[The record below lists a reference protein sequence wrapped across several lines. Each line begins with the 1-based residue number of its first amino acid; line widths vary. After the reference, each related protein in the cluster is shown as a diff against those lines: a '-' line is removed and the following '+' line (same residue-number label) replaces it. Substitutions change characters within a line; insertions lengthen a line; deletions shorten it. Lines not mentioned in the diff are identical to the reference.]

1 MKGDNK
7 LNKNES
13 KYFSTAE
20 KMDAALMEILKTKSF
35 EYITVSEIC
44 KKAGV
49 NRSTFYL
56 HYENTR
62 NLLEETIRN
71 MTDDFI
77 SYFVSDGKILPM
89 NFEESQ
95 KDKLVFITENY
106 LMPYLSYF
114 KENRK
119 IFLTLL
125 ENRELFGFEETYK
138 KLFDNIFDPI
148 LDVFKY
154 PESERKYV
162 MAFYLNGINSIVT
175 EWIKDDC
182 IKPEKEVVKII
193 NDCIFGLDN
202 Y

>member
-1 MKGDNK
+1 
-7 LNKNES
+7 
-13 KYFSTAE
+13 
-20 KMDAALMEILKTKSF
+20 MEILKTKSF

-62 NLLEETIRN
+62 DLLEETIRN
-71 MTDDFI
+71 MTDNFI
-77 SYFVSDGKILPM
+77 SYFVPDGKILPI

-95 KDKLVFITENY
+95 KEKLVFISEEY
-106 LMPYLSYF
+106 LMPYLLYF

-119 IFLTLL
+119 IFLTVF
-125 ENRELFGFEETYK
+125 ENGKLFSFEETYE
-138 KLFDNIFDPI
+138 KLFNNIFNPI

-162 MAFYLNGINSIVT
+162 MAFYLNGINSIIM
-175 EWIKDDC
+175 EWIKEDC
-182 IKPEKEVVKII
+182 VKPEKEVVKII
-193 NDCIFGLDN
+193 NDCIFGLN
-202 Y
+202 NH

>member
-1 MKGDNK
+1 M
-7 LNKNES
+7 NKNES

-20 KMDAALMEILKTKSF
+20 KMDSALMEILKTKSF

-62 NLLEETIRN
+62 DLLEETIRN
-71 MTDDFI
+71 MTDNFV
-77 SYFVSDGKILPM
+77 SYFVPDGKISPI

-95 KDKLVFITENY
+95 KDKLVFISEEY

-119 IFLTLL
+119 IFLTVF
-125 ENRELFGFEETYK
+125 ENGKIFGFEETYK

-162 MAFYLNGINSIVT
+162 MAFYLNGINSIMI
-175 EWIKDDC
+175 EWIKEDC
-182 IKPEKEVVKII
+182 TKSEKEVVKII
-193 NDCIFGLDN
+193 NDCIFGLN
-202 Y
+202 SN

>member
-1 MKGDNK
+1 M
-7 LNKNES
+7 NKNES

-20 KMDAALMEILKTKSF
+20 KMDSALMEILKTKSF

-62 NLLEETIRN
+62 DLLEETIRN
-71 MTDDFI
+71 MMDNFV
-77 SYFVSDGKILPM
+77 SYFVPDGKISPI

-95 KDKLVFITENY
+95 KDKLVFISEEY

-119 IFLTLL
+119 IFLTVF
-125 ENRELFGFEETYK
+125 ENEKLFGFEETYK

-162 MAFYLNGINSIVT
+162 MAFYLNGINSIIM
-175 EWIKDDC
+175 EWIKEDC
-182 IKPEKEVVKII
+182 TKSEKEVVKII
-193 NDCIFGLDN
+193 NDCIFGLN
-202 Y
+202 SN

>member
-1 MKGDNK
+1 MG
-7 LNKNES
+7 
-13 KYFSTAE
+13 
-20 KMDAALMEILKTKSF
+20 ILKTKSF

-56 HYENTR
+56 HYENTKD
-62 NLLEETIRN
+62 LLEETVRN

-77 SYFVSDGKILPM
+77 SYFVPNGKISPI

-95 KDKLVFITENY
+95 KENLIFISEEY

-119 IFLTLL
+119 IFLTVF
-125 ENRELFGFEETYK
+125 ENGKLFGFEETYK

-148 LDVFKY
+148 LDVFRY
-154 PESERKYV
+154 PENERKYV
-162 MAFYLNGINSIVT
+162 MAFYLNGINSIIM
-175 EWIKDDC
+175 EWIKEDC
-182 IKPEKEVVKII
+182 VKPEKEVVKII
-193 NDCIFGLDN
+193 NDCIFGLN
-202 Y
+202 NQ

>member
-1 MKGDNK
+1 MNK
-7 LNKNES
+7 SES

-20 KMDAALMEILKTKSF
+20 KMDSALMEILKTKSF

-56 HYENTR
+56 HYENTKD
-62 NLLEETIRN
+62 LLEETIHN
-71 MTDDFI
+71 MMDNFV
-77 SYFVSDGKILPM
+77 SYFVPDGKISPI

-95 KDKLVFITENY
+95 KDKLVFISEEY

-119 IFLTLL
+119 IFLTVF
-125 ENRELFGFEETYK
+125 ENGKLFGFEETYE
-138 KLFDNIFDPI
+138 KLFNNIFNPI

-154 PESERKYV
+154 PENERKYV
-162 MAFYLNGINSIVT
+162 MAFYLNGINSIIM
-175 EWIKDDC
+175 EWIKEDC
-182 IKPEKEVVKII
+182 VKPEKEVVKII
-193 NDCIFGLDN
+193 NDCIIGLN
-202 Y
+202 SN

>member
-1 MKGDNK
+1 M
-7 LNKNES
+7 NKNES

-20 KMDAALMEILKTKSF
+20 KMDSALMEILKTKSF

-62 NLLEETIRN
+62 DLLEETIRN
-71 MTDDFI
+71 MTDNFV
-77 SYFVSDGKILPM
+77 SYFVPDGKISPI

-95 KDKLVFITENY
+95 KDKLVFISEEY

-119 IFLTLL
+119 IFLTVF
-125 ENRELFGFEETYK
+125 ENGKLFGFEETYE
-138 KLFDNIFDPI
+138 KLFNNIFNPI

-162 MAFYLNGINSIVT
+162 MAFYLNGINSIIM
-175 EWIKDDC
+175 EWIKEDC
-182 IKPEKEVVKII
+182 VKPEKEVVKII
-193 NDCIFGLDN
+193 NDCIFGLN
-202 Y
+202 NH

>member
-1 MKGDNK
+1 M
-7 LNKNES
+7 NKNES

-20 KMDAALMEILKTKSF
+20 KMDSALMEILKTKSF

-62 NLLEETIRN
+62 DLLEETIHN
-71 MTDDFI
+71 MMDNFV
-77 SYFVSDGKILPM
+77 SYFVPDGKISPI

-95 KDKLVFITENY
+95 KDKLVFISEEY

-119 IFLTLL
+119 IFLTVF
-125 ENRELFGFEETYK
+125 ENGKLFGFEETYE
-138 KLFDNIFDPI
+138 KLFNNIFDPI

-162 MAFYLNGINSIVT
+162 MSFYLNGINSIIM
-175 EWIKDDC
+175 EWIKEDC
-182 IKPEKEVVKII
+182 VKPEKEVVKII
-193 NDCIFGLDN
+193 NDCIFGLN
-202 Y
+202 NH

>member
-1 MKGDNK
+1 M
-7 LNKNES
+7 NKNES

-20 KMDAALMEILKTKSF
+20 KMDSALMEILKTKSF

-62 NLLEETIRN
+62 DLLEETIHN
-71 MTDDFI
+71 MTDNFV
-77 SYFVSDGKILPM
+77 SYFVPDGKISPI

-95 KDKLVFITENY
+95 KDKLVFISEEY

-119 IFLTLL
+119 IFLTVF
-125 ENRELFGFEETYK
+125 ENGKLFGFEETYE
-138 KLFDNIFDPI
+138 KLFNNIFNPI

-162 MAFYLNGINSIVT
+162 MAFYLNGINSIIM
-175 EWIKDDC
+175 EWIKEDC
-182 IKPEKEVVKII
+182 VKPEKEVVKII
-193 NDCIFGLDN
+193 NDCIFGLN
-202 Y
+202 NH

>member
-1 MKGDNK
+1 M
-7 LNKNES
+7 NKNES

-20 KMDAALMEILKTKSF
+20 KMDSALMEILKTKSF

-62 NLLEETIRN
+62 DLLEETIRN
-71 MTDDFI
+71 MTDNFV
-77 SYFVSDGKILPM
+77 SYFVPDGKISPI

-95 KDKLVFITENY
+95 KDKLVFISEEY

-119 IFLTLL
+119 IFLTVF
-125 ENRELFGFEETYK
+125 ENGKLFGFEETYE
-138 KLFDNIFDPI
+138 KLFNNIFNPI

-162 MAFYLNGINSIVT
+162 MAFYLNGINSIIM
-175 EWIKDDC
+175 EWIKEDC
-182 IKPEKEVVKII
+182 VKPEKEVVKII
-193 NDCIFGLDN
+193 NDCIFGLN
-202 Y
+202 SN

>member
-1 MKGDNK
+1 M
-7 LNKNES
+7 NKNES

-20 KMDAALMEILKTKSF
+20 KMDSALMEILKTKSF

-62 NLLEETIRN
+62 DLLEETIRN
-71 MTDDFI
+71 MTDNFV
-77 SYFVSDGKILPM
+77 SYFVPDGKISPI

-95 KDKLVFITENY
+95 KDKLVFISEEY

-119 IFLTLL
+119 IFLTVF
-125 ENRELFGFEETYK
+125 ENGKLFGFEETYE
-138 KLFDNIFDPI
+138 KLFNNIFNPI

-162 MAFYLNGINSIVT
+162 MAFYLNGINSIMI
-175 EWIKDDC
+175 EWIKEDC
-182 IKPEKEVVKII
+182 TKSEKEVVKII
-193 NDCIFGLDN
+193 NDCIFGLN
-202 Y
+202 SN

>member
-1 MKGDNK
+1 M
-7 LNKNES
+7 NKNES

-20 KMDAALMEILKTKSF
+20 KMDSALMEILKTKSF

-62 NLLEETIRN
+62 DLLEETIHN
-71 MTDDFI
+71 MMDNFV
-77 SYFVSDGKILPM
+77 SYFVPDGKISPI

-95 KDKLVFITENY
+95 KDKLVFISEEY

-119 IFLTLL
+119 IFLTVF
-125 ENRELFGFEETYK
+125 ENGKLFGFEETYE
-138 KLFDNIFDPI
+138 KLFNNIFNPI

-162 MAFYLNGINSIVT
+162 MAFYLNGINSIIM
-175 EWIKDDC
+175 EWIKEEC
-182 IKPEKEVVKII
+182 VKPEKEVVKII
-193 NDCIFGLDN
+193 NDCIFGLN
-202 Y
+202 NH

>member
-1 MKGDNK
+1 M
-7 LNKNES
+7 NKNES

-20 KMDAALMEILKTKSF
+20 KMDSALMEILKTKSF

-62 NLLEETIRN
+62 DLLEETIRN
-71 MTDDFI
+71 MTDNFV
-77 SYFVSDGKILPM
+77 SYFVPDGKISPI

-95 KDKLVFITENY
+95 KDKLVFISEEY

-119 IFLTLL
+119 IFLTVF
-125 ENRELFGFEETYK
+125 ENGKLFGFEETYE
-138 KLFDNIFDPI
+138 KLFNNIFNPI

-162 MAFYLNGINSIVT
+162 MAFYLNGINSIMI
-175 EWIKDDC
+175 EWIKEDC
-182 IKPEKEVVKII
+182 VKPEKEVVKII
-193 NDCIFGLDN
+193 NDCIFGLN
-202 Y
+202 SN

>member
-1 MKGDNK
+1 M
-7 LNKNES
+7 NKNES

-20 KMDAALMEILKTKSF
+20 KMDSALMEILKTKSF

-62 NLLEETIRN
+62 DLLEETIRN
-71 MTDDFI
+71 TTDNFV
-77 SYFVSDGKILPM
+77 SYFVPDGKISPI

-95 KDKLVFITENY
+95 KDKLVFISEEY

-119 IFLTLL
+119 IFLTVF
-125 ENRELFGFEETYK
+125 ENGKLFGFEETYE
-138 KLFDNIFDPI
+138 KLFNNIFNPI
-148 LDVFKY
+148 LDVFKF

-162 MAFYLNGINSIVT
+162 MAFYLNGINSIIM
-175 EWIKDDC
+175 EWIKEDC
-182 IKPEKEVVKII
+182 VKPEKEVVKII
-193 NDCIFGLDN
+193 NDCIFGLN
-202 Y
+202 SN

>member
-1 MKGDNK
+1 M
-7 LNKNES
+7 NKNES

-20 KMDAALMEILKTKSF
+20 KMDSALMEILKTKSF

-62 NLLEETIRN
+62 DLLEETIRN
-71 MTDDFI
+71 MTDNFV
-77 SYFVSDGKILPM
+77 SYFVPDGKISPI

-95 KDKLVFITENY
+95 KDKLVFISEEY

-119 IFLTLL
+119 IFLTVF
-125 ENRELFGFEETYK
+125 ENGKLFGFEETYE
-138 KLFDNIFDPI
+138 KLFNNIFNPI

-162 MAFYLNGINSIVT
+162 MAFYLNGINSIMI
-175 EWIKDDC
+175 EWIKEDC
-182 IKPEKEVVKII
+182 VKPEKEVVKII
-193 NDCIFGLDN
+193 NDCIFGLN
-202 Y
+202 NH

>member
-1 MKGDNK
+1 M
-7 LNKNES
+7 NKNES

-20 KMDAALMEILKTKSF
+20 KMDSALMEILKTKSF

-62 NLLEETIRN
+62 DLLEETIRN
-71 MTDDFI
+71 MTDNFI
-77 SYFVSDGKILPM
+77 SYFVPDGKILPI

-95 KDKLVFITENY
+95 KEKLVFISEEY
-106 LMPYLSYF
+106 LMPYLLYF

-119 IFLTLL
+119 IFLTVF
-125 ENRELFGFEETYK
+125 ENGKLFSFEETYE
-138 KLFDNIFDPI
+138 KLFNNIFNPI

-162 MAFYLNGINSIVT
+162 MAFYLNGINSIIM
-175 EWIKDDC
+175 EWIKEDC
-182 IKPEKEVVKII
+182 VKPEKEVVKII
-193 NDCIFGLDN
+193 NDCIFGLN
-202 Y
+202 NH

>member
-1 MKGDNK
+1 M
-7 LNKNES
+7 NKNES

-20 KMDAALMEILKTKSF
+20 KMDSALMEILKTKSF

-56 HYENTR
+56 HYENTKD
-62 NLLEETIRN
+62 LLEETIHN
-71 MTDDFI
+71 MMDNFV
-77 SYFVSDGKILPM
+77 SYFVPDGKISPI

-95 KDKLVFITENY
+95 KDKLVFISEEY

-119 IFLTLL
+119 IFLTVF
-125 ENRELFGFEETYK
+125 ENGKLFGFEETYE
-138 KLFDNIFDPI
+138 KLFNNIFNPI

-162 MAFYLNGINSIVT
+162 MAFYLNGINSIIM
-175 EWIKDDC
+175 EWIKEDC
-182 IKPEKEVVKII
+182 VKPEKEVVKII
-193 NDCIFGLDN
+193 NDCIFGLNN

>member
-1 MKGDNK
+1 MKGNDR

-13 KYFSTAE
+13 KYFNTAV
-20 KMDAALMEILKTKSF
+20 KMNMGLIEILKTKPF
-35 EYITVSEIC
+35 EFITVSEIC

-56 HYENTR
+56 HYENTKD
-62 NLLEETIRN
+62 LLEETVKK
-71 MTDDFI
+71 MSGDFVL
-77 SYFVSDGKILPM
+77 YFIPDGKISPIDFD
-89 NFEESQ
+89 NVPRE
-95 KDKLVFITENY
+95 KLFFITEKY

-125 ENRELFGFEETYK
+125 ENRELFGFEEIYK
-138 KLFDNIFDPI
+138 KLYDNIFNPI
-148 LDVFKY
+148 LNRFRY
-154 PESERKYV
+154 PEGERKYV
-162 MAFYLNGINSIVT
+162 MAFYLNGINSIIT

-182 IKPEKEVVKII
+182 AKPEEEIIKII
-193 NDCIFGLDN
+193 NDCIFGLNN

>member
-1 MKGDNK
+1 M
-7 LNKNES
+7 NKNES

-20 KMDAALMEILKTKSF
+20 KMDSALMEILKTKSF

-62 NLLEETIRN
+62 DLLEETIRN
-71 MTDDFI
+71 MTDNFV
-77 SYFVSDGKILPM
+77 SYFVPDGKISPI

-95 KDKLVFITENY
+95 KENLVFISEEY

-119 IFLTLL
+119 IFLTVF
-125 ENRELFGFEETYK
+125 ENGKLFGFEETYE
-138 KLFDNIFDPI
+138 KLFNNIFNPI

-162 MAFYLNGINSIVT
+162 MAFYLNGINSIMI
-175 EWIKDDC
+175 EWIKEDC
-182 IKPEKEVVKII
+182 TKSEKEVVKII
-193 NDCIFGLDN
+193 NDCIFGLN
-202 Y
+202 SN

>member
-1 MKGDNK
+1 M
-7 LNKNES
+7 NKNES

-20 KMDAALMEILKTKSF
+20 KMDSALMEILKTKSF

-62 NLLEETIRN
+62 DLLEETIRN

-77 SYFVSDGKILPM
+77 SYFVPDGKISPI

-95 KDKLVFITENY
+95 KDKLVFISEEY
-106 LMPYLSYF
+106 LIPYLLYF
-114 KENRK
+114 RENRK
-119 IFLTLL
+119 IFLTVF
-125 ENRELFGFEETYK
+125 ENGKLFGFEETYE
-138 KLFDNIFDPI
+138 KLFNNIFNPI
-148 LDVFKY
+148 LDVFKF

-162 MAFYLNGINSIVT
+162 MAFYLNGINSIIM
-175 EWIKDDC
+175 EWIKEDC
-182 IKPEKEVVKII
+182 VKPEKEVVKII
-193 NDCIFGLDN
+193 NDCIFGLN
-202 Y
+202 NH

>member
-1 MKGDNK
+1 M
-7 LNKNES
+7 NKNES

-20 KMDAALMEILKTKSF
+20 KMDSALMEILKTKSF

-62 NLLEETIRN
+62 DLLEETIRN

-77 SYFVSDGKILPM
+77 SYFVPDGKILPI

-95 KDKLVFITENY
+95 KDKLVFISEEY

-119 IFLTLL
+119 IFLTVF
-125 ENRELFGFEETYK
+125 ENGKLFGFEETYE
-138 KLFDNIFDPI
+138 KLFNNIFDPI

-162 MAFYLNGINSIVT
+162 MAFYLNGINSIMI
-175 EWIKDDC
+175 EWIKEDC
-182 IKPEKEVVKII
+182 VKPEKEVVKII
-193 NDCIFGLDN
+193 NDCIFGLNN

>member
-1 MKGDNK
+1 M
-7 LNKNES
+7 NKNES

-20 KMDAALMEILKTKSF
+20 KMDSALMEILKTKSF

-56 HYENTR
+56 HYENTKD
-62 NLLEETIRN
+62 LLEETIHN
-71 MTDDFI
+71 MMDNFV
-77 SYFVSDGKILPM
+77 SYFVPDGKISPI

-95 KDKLVFITENY
+95 KDKLVFISEEY

-119 IFLTLL
+119 IFLTVF
-125 ENRELFGFEETYK
+125 ENGKLFGFEETYE
-138 KLFDNIFDPI
+138 KLFNNIFNPI
-148 LDVFKY
+148 LDVFKF

-162 MAFYLNGINSIVT
+162 MAFYLNGINSIIM
-175 EWIKDDC
+175 EWIREDC
-182 IKPEKEVVKII
+182 VKPEKEVVKII
-193 NDCIFGLDN
+193 NDCIFGLN
-202 Y
+202 SN

>member
-1 MKGDNK
+1 M
-7 LNKNES
+7 NKNES

-20 KMDAALMEILKTKSF
+20 KMDSALMEILKTKSF

-56 HYENTR
+56 HYENTKD
-62 NLLEETIRN
+62 LLEETIRN
-71 MTDDFI
+71 MMDNFV
-77 SYFVSDGKILPM
+77 SYFVPDGKISPI

-95 KDKLVFITENY
+95 KDKLVFISEEY

-119 IFLTLL
+119 IFLTVF
-125 ENRELFGFEETYK
+125 ENGKLFGFEETYE
-138 KLFDNIFDPI
+138 KLFNNIFNPI

-162 MAFYLNGINSIVT
+162 MAFYLNGINSIMI
-175 EWIKDDC
+175 EWIKEDC
-182 IKPEKEVVKII
+182 TKSEKEVVKII
-193 NDCIFGLDN
+193 NDCIFGLN
-202 Y
+202 SN

>member
-1 MKGDNK
+1 M
-7 LNKNES
+7 NKNES

-20 KMDAALMEILKTKSF
+20 KMDSALMEILKTKSF

-62 NLLEETIRN
+62 DLLEETIRN
-71 MTDDFI
+71 MTDNFV
-77 SYFVSDGKILPM
+77 SYFVPDGKISPI

-95 KDKLVFITENY
+95 KDKLVFISEEY

-119 IFLTLL
+119 IFLTVF
-125 ENRELFGFEETYK
+125 ENGKLFGFEETYE
-138 KLFDNIFDPI
+138 KLFNNIFDPI

-162 MAFYLNGINSIVT
+162 MAFYLNGLNSIIM
-175 EWIKDDC
+175 EWIKEDC
-182 IKPEKEVVKII
+182 VKPEKEVVKII
-193 NDCIFGLDN
+193 NDCIFGLN
-202 Y
+202 NQ

>member
-1 MKGDNK
+1 M
-7 LNKNES
+7 NKNES

-20 KMDAALMEILKTKSF
+20 KMDSALMEILKTKSF
-35 EYITVSEIC
+35 EYITLSEIC

-62 NLLEETIRN
+62 DLLEETIRN
-71 MTDDFI
+71 MTDNFV
-77 SYFVSDGKILPM
+77 SYFVPDGKISPI

-95 KDKLVFITENY
+95 KDKLVFISEEY

-119 IFLTLL
+119 IFLTVF
-125 ENRELFGFEETYK
+125 ENGKLFGFEETYE
-138 KLFDNIFDPI
+138 KLFNNIFNPI

-154 PESERKYV
+154 PENERKYV
-162 MAFYLNGINSIVT
+162 MAFYLNGINSIIM
-175 EWIKDDC
+175 EWIKEDC
-182 IKPEKEVVKII
+182 VKPEKEVVKII
-193 NDCIFGLDN
+193 NDCIYGLN
-202 Y
+202 SN

>member
-1 MKGDNK
+1 M
-7 LNKNES
+7 NKNES

-20 KMDAALMEILKTKSF
+20 KMDSALIEILKTKSF

-56 HYENTR
+56 HYENTKD
-62 NLLEETIRN
+62 LLEETIHN
-71 MTDDFI
+71 MMDNFV
-77 SYFVSDGKILPM
+77 SYFVPDGKISPI

-95 KDKLVFITENY
+95 KDKLVFISEEY

-119 IFLTLL
+119 IFLTVF
-125 ENRELFGFEETYK
+125 ENGKLFGFEETYE
-138 KLFDNIFDPI
+138 KLFNNIFNPI

-162 MAFYLNGINSIVT
+162 MAFYLNGINSIIM
-175 EWIKDDC
+175 EWIKEDC
-182 IKPEKEVVKII
+182 VKPEKEVVKII
-193 NDCIFGLDN
+193 NDCIFGLN
-202 Y
+202 SN

>member
-1 MKGDNK
+1 M
-7 LNKNES
+7 NKNES

-20 KMDAALMEILKTKSF
+20 KMDSALMEILKTKSF

-62 NLLEETIRN
+62 DLLEETIRN
-71 MTDDFI
+71 MTDNFV
-77 SYFVSDGKILPM
+77 SYFVPDGKISPI

-95 KDKLVFITENY
+95 KDKLVFISEEY

-119 IFLTLL
+119 IFLTVF
-125 ENRELFGFEETYK
+125 ENGKLFGFEETYE
-138 KLFDNIFDPI
+138 KLFNNIFNPI
-148 LDVFKY
+148 LDVFEF

-162 MAFYLNGINSIVT
+162 MAFYLNGINSIIM
-175 EWIKDDC
+175 EWIKEDC
-182 IKPEKEVVKII
+182 VKPEKEVVKII
-193 NDCIFGLDN
+193 NDCIFGLN
-202 Y
+202 SN

>member
-1 MKGDNK
+1 M
-7 LNKNES
+7 NKNES

-20 KMDAALMEILKTKSF
+20 KMDSALMEILKTKSF

-62 NLLEETIRN
+62 DLLEETIKN
-71 MTDDFI
+71 MMDDFV
-77 SYFVSDGKILPM
+77 SYFVPDGKISPI

-95 KDKLVFITENY
+95 KDKLVFISEEY

-119 IFLTLL
+119 IFLTVF
-125 ENRELFGFEETYK
+125 ENGKLFGFEEIYE
-138 KLFDNIFDPI
+138 KLFDNIFNPI

-154 PESERKYV
+154 PENERKYV
-162 MAFYLNGINSIVT
+162 MAFYLNGINSIIM
-175 EWIKDDC
+175 EWIKEDC
-182 IKPEKEVVKII
+182 VKPEKEVVKII
-193 NDCIFGLDN
+193 NDCIFGLN
-202 Y
+202 NH

>member
-1 MKGDNK
+1 M
-7 LNKNES
+7 NKNES

-20 KMDAALMEILKTKSF
+20 KMDSALMEILKTKSF

-62 NLLEETIRN
+62 DLLEETIRN

-77 SYFVSDGKILPM
+77 SYFVPDGKILPI

-95 KDKLVFITENY
+95 KDKLVFISEEY

-119 IFLTLL
+119 IFLTVF
-125 ENRELFGFEETYK
+125 ENGKLFGFEETYK

-154 PESERKYV
+154 PENERKYV
-162 MAFYLNGINSIVT
+162 MAFYLNGINSIIM
-175 EWIKDDC
+175 EWIKEDC
-182 IKPEKEVVKII
+182 VKPEKEVVKII
-193 NDCIFGLDN
+193 NDCIFGLN
-202 Y
+202 NH

>member
-1 MKGDNK
+1 M
-7 LNKNES
+7 NKNES

-20 KMDAALMEILKTKSF
+20 KMDSALMEILKTKSF

-56 HYENTR
+56 HYENTKD
-62 NLLEETIRN
+62 LLEETIRN
-71 MTDDFI
+71 MMDNFV
-77 SYFVSDGKILPM
+77 SYFVPDGKISPI

-95 KDKLVFITENY
+95 KDKLVFISEEY

-119 IFLTLL
+119 IFLTVF
-125 ENRELFGFEETYK
+125 ENGKLFGFEETYE
-138 KLFDNIFDPI
+138 KLFNNIFNPI

-154 PESERKYV
+154 PENERKYV
-162 MAFYLNGINSIVT
+162 MAFYLNGINSIIM
-175 EWIKDDC
+175 EWIKEDC
-182 IKPEKEVVKII
+182 VKPEKEVVKII
-193 NDCIFGLDN
+193 NDCIFGLN
-202 Y
+202 NH